1 MTFKVKLTKQA
12 ENDLRSIFEYI
23 AYELFSP
30 QAAAGQL
37 DRLEKSILNLDSM
50 PEKFRT
56 YEKEPWRS
64 RGLRVMPIDNYLVF
78 YIPDHDTA
86 TVTVI
91 RIMYGGR
98 DIDTE
103 LKKHTKI

>member
-64 RGLRVMPIDNYLVF
+64 RGLRVMPIDYYLVF

-86 TVTVI
+86 TVTVSVSCMVDGI
-91 RIMYGGR
+91 
-98 DIDTE
+98 
-103 LKKHTKI
+103 